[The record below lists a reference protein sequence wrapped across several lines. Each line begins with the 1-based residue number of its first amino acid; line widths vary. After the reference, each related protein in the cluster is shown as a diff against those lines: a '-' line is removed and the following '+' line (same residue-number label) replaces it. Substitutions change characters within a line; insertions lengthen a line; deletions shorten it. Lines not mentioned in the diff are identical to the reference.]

1 MTDVEDGLKRI
12 AEAVK
17 KMPTPRYCETHK
29 PCDAKEHQ
37 QGYALARSLLYAVFG
52 SLVFGLVLM
61 FGVNLVFASW
71 LEVVPGMGYG
81 TAIMG
86 TASLYV
92 LRLIA
97 KL

>member
-1 MTDVEDGLKRI
+1 MNNVQEGLKKLQEDL
-12 AEAVK
+12 AKAS
-17 KMPTPRYCETHK
+17 PPRYCAEHK

-71 LEVVPGMGYG
+71 LEVVPSMGYG

-92 LRLIA
+92 LRLIV